1 MTPTLSENTQA
12 ILLLTAPLLAG
23 KATATTDLLSPFFD
37 DFLTR
42 PFSGGRNGRLL
53 GAPEADVI
61 ETEKE
66 IRVLLEM
73 PGMTSDEIEIGLEN
87 NVLTISGEKRQER
100 SEDDERNRW
109 HLSERRYGRFSRS
122 FVLPRDVESD
132 RIEARFEHG
141 ELRVTVP
148 KSEKARRRR
157 IEIQGED
164 GGRRL
169 DVGNG

>member
-1 MTPTLSENTQA
+1 MHLAVIGDFAGTIELRRIGAGPAEFQQRHELRWIGRVGADIVDRRGIQPVGKGGERRIEQQQRPEQGGQTQ
-12 ILLLTAPLLAG
+12 P
-23 KATATTDLLSPFFD
+23 P
-37 DFLTR
+37 
-42 PFSGGRNGRLL
+42 SG
-53 GAPEADVI
+53 AVI
-61 ETEKE
+61 M
-66 IRVLLEM
+66 LQGFGQ
-73 PGMTSDEIEIGLEN
+73 PDGG
-87 NVLTISGEKRQER
+87 GEKRQER

-141 ELRVTVP
+141 VLRVTVP